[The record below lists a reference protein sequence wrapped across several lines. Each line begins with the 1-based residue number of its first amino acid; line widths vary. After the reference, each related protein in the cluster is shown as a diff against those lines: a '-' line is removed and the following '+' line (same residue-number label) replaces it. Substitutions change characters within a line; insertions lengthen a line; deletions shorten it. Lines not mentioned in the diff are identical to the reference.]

1 MTNEKE
7 LFAKIY
13 FFRKFNESP
22 IPGFDQISIVA
33 FSKDQAYNSLSKM
46 GKQKQILKKIISDY
60 QEYLITLNEMKQDFL
75 IKQIKIW
82 FKKSLNKNDLIRK
95 ILNEV
100 VLSNDE
106 IVTLLRIIFN
116 KR

>member
-1 MTNEKE
+1 
-7 LFAKIY
+7 
-13 FFRKFNESP
+13 
-22 IPGFDQISIVA
+22 
-33 FSKDQAYNSLSKM
+33 M

-60 QEYLITLNEMKQDFL
+60 QEYLITINEMKQDFL
-75 IKQIKIW
+75 ITQIKIW
-82 FKKSLNKNDLIRK
+82 FKKSLNKKALVNR

-116 KR
+116 KRKWVKKNECN